1 MKIVGLTG
9 GIGSGKSTVSNYL
22 KQKGCLIIDADGI
35 SRAVTGPGGPALEPI
50 LMEFGAGVFNEDG
63 TLNRKAMS
71 DIVFDDELKKRKLE
85 GIVVTMVINEFHAQ
99 IDHLRREGYKGIVVF
114 DAPLLFEFGLQQ
126 YVDESW
132 FVTASVEIRVS
143 RVVRRD
149 GITREEVMKRIENQM
164 PSYDKERLAD
174 YTINNSLDTAWLFEQ
189 VDRLL
194 YRLRA
199 EEGIET
205 Q

>member
-35 SRAVTGPGGPALEPI
+35 SRAVKGPGGPALEPI

>member
-1 MKIVGLTG
+1 
-9 GIGSGKSTVSNYL
+9 
-22 KQKGCLIIDADGI
+22 
-35 SRAVTGPGGPALEPI
+35 
-50 LMEFGAGVFNEDG
+50 MEFGAGVFNEDG